1 MDRIEL
7 KPCKFCGSRAAI
19 KTERLYIGLNQFSIT
34 CTNGA
39 CGIRTKWCLY
49 IDEAVKIWNGETKDE
64 ENSDPNRTS

>member
-1 MDRIEL
+1 MNEIEL
-7 KPCKFCGSRAAI
+7 KPCKFCGSRSAI
-19 KTERLYIGLNQFSIT
+19 KCADKNSFAIT
-34 CTNGA
+34 CTNSA

>member
-1 MDRIEL
+1 MMNEIKL

-19 KTERLYIGLNQFSIT
+19 KCADKNSFAIT
-34 CTNGA
+34 CTNSA